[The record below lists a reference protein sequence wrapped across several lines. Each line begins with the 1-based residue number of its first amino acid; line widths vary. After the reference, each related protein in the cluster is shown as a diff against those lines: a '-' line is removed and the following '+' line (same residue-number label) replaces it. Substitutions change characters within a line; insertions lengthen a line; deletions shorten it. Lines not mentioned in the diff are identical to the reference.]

1 MNMAPVLPIPH
12 GKKCPKL
19 LYCQIRQSADSLLT
33 TKKPD
38 RLPFVYL
45 TSFTVL
51 DKKNEQQGKS
61 MKLFASLLTTVG
73 ITGAVWGLLHI
84 QPAIAD
90 ASTEQPITVSST
102 NKSSIDK
109 QPKNKSVEVKQQ
121 ATANTTYLQGLSK
134 TISLDDVPNLWVDFY
149 QQLGTNDKNIEQ
161 QQKVIVTYQ
170 DISLDF
176 SEATITIGFPTQQS
190 KLNKNKPLIKV
201 PSKAKGTLLLGK
213 GEHTEQEL
221 AHAWEGIAILKEVD
235 MVIEHHQ
242 LNQHGLPDSS
252 ELYVYYKNNQ

>member
-1 MNMAPVLPIPH
+1 
-12 GKKCPKL
+12 
-19 LYCQIRQSADSLLT
+19 
-33 TKKPD
+33 
-38 RLPFVYL
+38 
-45 TSFTVL
+45 
-51 DKKNEQQGKS
+51 
-61 MKLFASLLTTVG
+61 MKLFASLLTTIG

-90 ASTEQPITVSST
+90 ASTEQPIAELST

-149 QQLGTNDKNIEQ
+149 QSLEVNDKEGAQ
-161 QQKVIVTYQ
+161 QQVIVIYQ

-190 KLNKNKPLIKV
+190 KSNKNKSLIKV

-252 ELYVYYKNNQ
+252 ELYVYYKNDQ

>member
-1 MNMAPVLPIPH
+1 
-12 GKKCPKL
+12 
-19 LYCQIRQSADSLLT
+19 
-33 TKKPD
+33 
-38 RLPFVYL
+38 
-45 TSFTVL
+45 
-51 DKKNEQQGKS
+51 

-73 ITGAVWGLLHI
+73 ITGVVWGLLHI

-90 ASTEQPITVSST
+90 ASTEQPIAELSTNNSST
-102 NKSSIDK
+102 KQSSISK
-109 QPKNKSVEVKQQ
+109 PLTNKPATKKPQV
-121 ATANTTYLQGLSK
+121 TANTTFLQGLSK
-134 TISLDDVPNLWVDFY
+134 TIPLEDVPELWVDFY
-149 QQLGTNDKNIEQ
+149 QQLDTNSEAVTKPQKQ
-161 QQKVIVTYQ
+161 QQKVIVIYQ

-190 KLNKNKPLIKV
+190 KLNKKKPLIKI
-201 PSKAKGTLLLGK
+201 PIKAKGTLLLGK

>member
-1 MNMAPVLPIPH
+1 
-12 GKKCPKL
+12 
-19 LYCQIRQSADSLLT
+19 
-33 TKKPD
+33 
-38 RLPFVYL
+38 
-45 TSFTVL
+45 
-51 DKKNEQQGKS
+51 

-109 QPKNKSVEVKQQ
+109 QPKNKPVEVKQQ
-121 ATANTTYLQGLSK
+121 ATANTAYLQGLSK
-134 TISLDDVPNLWVDFY
+134 TIPLDEVPDLWVYFY
-149 QQLGTNDKNIEQ
+149 QQLGTIDKDIEQ
-161 QQKVIVTYQ
+161 QQKVIVIYQ
-170 DISLDF
+170 DISSDF
-176 SEATITIGFPTQQS
+176 SEATVTIGFPTQQS
-190 KLNKNKPLIKV
+190 KLNKNKPLIKI

-252 ELYVYYKNNQ
+252 ALYVYYKNDQ

>member
-1 MNMAPVLPIPH
+1 
-12 GKKCPKL
+12 
-19 LYCQIRQSADSLLT
+19 
-33 TKKPD
+33 
-38 RLPFVYL
+38 
-45 TSFTVL
+45 
-51 DKKNEQQGKS
+51 

-109 QPKNKSVEVKQQ
+109 QPENQSVEVKQQ

-134 TISLDDVPNLWVDFY
+134 TIPLDDVSGLWVDFY
-149 QQLGTNDKNIEQ
+149 QNLEANDEEIAQ
-161 QQKVIVTYQ
+161 QQKVIVIYQ
-170 DISLDF
+170 DIRSDF

-190 KLNKNKPLIKV
+190 KSNKNKYLIKI
-201 PSKAKGTLLLGK
+201 PSNTKGTLLLGK

-235 MVIEHHQ
+235 MVIEHHK

>member
-1 MNMAPVLPIPH
+1 
-12 GKKCPKL
+12 
-19 LYCQIRQSADSLLT
+19 
-33 TKKPD
+33 
-38 RLPFVYL
+38 
-45 TSFTVL
+45 
-51 DKKNEQQGKS
+51 

-109 QPKNKSVEVKQQ
+109 QPKKQSVEVKQQ

-134 TISLDDVPNLWVDFY
+134 TIPLDDVPGLWVDFY
-149 QQLGTNDKNIEQ
+149 QNLEANDEEIAQ
-161 QQKVIVTYQ
+161 QQKVIVIYQ

-190 KLNKNKPLIKV
+190 KLNKNKPLIKI

>member
-1 MNMAPVLPIPH
+1 
-12 GKKCPKL
+12 
-19 LYCQIRQSADSLLT
+19 
-33 TKKPD
+33 
-38 RLPFVYL
+38 
-45 TSFTVL
+45 
-51 DKKNEQQGKS
+51 

-90 ASTEQPITVSST
+90 ASTAQPITESST
-102 NKSSIDK
+102 NKSSFDK

-134 TISLDDVPNLWVDFY
+134 TIPLDDVPNLWVDFY
-149 QQLGTNDKNIEQ
+149 QQLGTIDKDIEQ
-161 QQKVIVTYQ
+161 QQKVIVIYQ
-170 DISLDF
+170 NISSDF
-176 SEATITIGFPTQQS
+176 SEATITIGFPTQRS
-190 KLNKNKPLIKV
+190 KSNKNKSLIKT

>member
-1 MNMAPVLPIPH
+1 
-12 GKKCPKL
+12 
-19 LYCQIRQSADSLLT
+19 
-33 TKKPD
+33 
-38 RLPFVYL
+38 
-45 TSFTVL
+45 
-51 DKKNEQQGKS
+51 

-90 ASTEQPITVSST
+90 SSTEQPINSTAQPIKKVST
-102 NKSSIDK
+102 AETAVT
-109 QPKNKSVEVKQQ
+109 QSVIAQLE
-121 ATANTTYLQGLSK
+121 ATKPVAKKLLNTTNTTYLQGLSK
-134 TISLDDVPNLWVDFY
+134 TIPLEDVPELWVDFY
-149 QQLGTNDKNIEQ
+149 QNLESDDEEIAQ
-161 QQKVIVTYQ
+161 QQVIVIYQ
-170 DISLDF
+170 DISSDF

-190 KLNKNKPLIKV
+190 TLNKNKPLIKI
-201 PSKAKGTLLLGK
+201 PSKAKGSLLLGK

-221 AHAWEGIAILKEVD
+221 AQAWEGIAILKEVD

>member
-1 MNMAPVLPIPH
+1 
-12 GKKCPKL
+12 
-19 LYCQIRQSADSLLT
+19 
-33 TKKPD
+33 
-38 RLPFVYL
+38 
-45 TSFTVL
+45 
-51 DKKNEQQGKS
+51 

-73 ITGAVWGLLHI
+73 ITGVVWGLLHI

-90 ASTEQPITVSST
+90 ASTEQPIAELST

-134 TISLDDVPNLWVDFY
+134 TIPLDDVPNLWVDFY
-149 QQLGTNDKNIEQ
+149 QNLEANDEEIAQ
-161 QQKVIVTYQ
+161 QQKVIVVYQ
-170 DISLDF
+170 DISSDF

-190 KLNKNKPLIKV
+190 KSNKNKPLIKV

>member
-1 MNMAPVLPIPH
+1 
-12 GKKCPKL
+12 
-19 LYCQIRQSADSLLT
+19 
-33 TKKPD
+33 
-38 RLPFVYL
+38 
-45 TSFTVL
+45 
-51 DKKNEQQGKS
+51 

-73 ITGAVWGLLHI
+73 ITGVVWGLLHI

-90 ASTEQPITVSST
+90 ASTEQPIAELSA

-134 TISLDDVPNLWVDFY
+134 TIPLDDVPDLWVDFY
-149 QQLGTNDKNIEQ
+149 QNLEANDEEIAQ
-161 QQKVIVTYQ
+161 QQKVIVVYQ
-170 DISLDF
+170 DISSDF
-176 SEATITIGFPTQQS
+176 SEATIMIGFPTQQS
-190 KLNKNKPLIKV
+190 KLNKNKPLIKI
-201 PSKAKGTLLLGK
+201 PNKAKGTLLLGK

-221 AHAWEGIAILKEVD
+221 AQAWEGIAMLKEVD

>member
-1 MNMAPVLPIPH
+1 
-12 GKKCPKL
+12 
-19 LYCQIRQSADSLLT
+19 
-33 TKKPD
+33 
-38 RLPFVYL
+38 
-45 TSFTVL
+45 
-51 DKKNEQQGKS
+51 

-90 ASTEQPITVSST
+90 ASTEHPITVSST

-134 TISLDDVPNLWVDFY
+134 TIPLDDVPDLWVDFY
-149 QQLGTNDKNIEQ
+149 QQLGTNDKNVEQ
-161 QQKVIVTYQ
+161 QQKVIVIYQ

-190 KLNKNKPLIKV
+190 KSNKNKPLIKI

>member
-1 MNMAPVLPIPH
+1 
-12 GKKCPKL
+12 
-19 LYCQIRQSADSLLT
+19 
-33 TKKPD
+33 
-38 RLPFVYL
+38 
-45 TSFTVL
+45 
-51 DKKNEQQGKS
+51 

-90 ASTEQPITVSST
+90 ASTEQPITESST

-109 QPKNKSVEVKQQ
+109 QPTNKLAEVKQL

-134 TISLDDVPNLWVDFY
+134 TISLDLWVDFY

-161 QQKVIVTYQ
+161 QQKVIVIYQ
-170 DISLDF
+170 DISSDF
-176 SEATITIGFPTQQS
+176 SEATVTISFPTQQS
-190 KLNKNKPLIKV
+190 KLNKNKPLIKI

>member
-1 MNMAPVLPIPH
+1 
-12 GKKCPKL
+12 
-19 LYCQIRQSADSLLT
+19 
-33 TKKPD
+33 
-38 RLPFVYL
+38 
-45 TSFTVL
+45 
-51 DKKNEQQGKS
+51 

-84 QPAIAD
+84 HPAIAD

-109 QPKNKSVEVKQQ
+109 QPKNKPIEIKQQ
-121 ATANTTYLQGLSK
+121 TTANTTYLQGLSK
-134 TISLDDVPNLWVDFY
+134 TIPLDDVPNLWVDFY

-161 QQKVIVTYQ
+161 QQKVIVIYQ

-190 KLNKNKPLIKV
+190 KLNKNKPLIKI

>member
-1 MNMAPVLPIPH
+1 
-12 GKKCPKL
+12 
-19 LYCQIRQSADSLLT
+19 
-33 TKKPD
+33 
-38 RLPFVYL
+38 
-45 TSFTVL
+45 
-51 DKKNEQQGKS
+51 

-73 ITGAVWGLLHI
+73 ITGLVWGGLHI

-90 ASTEQPITVSST
+90 ASKEQPIKKVSIAESKAT
-102 NKSSIDK
+102 KPASK
-109 QPKNKSVEVKQQ
+109 KPLV
-121 ATANTTYLQGLSK
+121 TANTTYLQGLSK
-134 TISLDDVPNLWVDFY
+134 TIPLDNVPELWADFY
-149 QQLGTNDKNIEQ
+149 KQLETNNEAITKHQKQ
-161 QQKVIVTYQ
+161 QQEVIVIYQ

-190 KLNKNKPLIKV
+190 KSKKNKLLIEL
-201 PSKAKGTLLLGK
+201 PNKAKGTLLLSK

-221 AHAWEGIAILKEVD
+221 AQAWEGIAILKEVD

>member
-1 MNMAPVLPIPH
+1 M
-12 GKKCPKL
+12 KL
-19 LYCQIRQSADSLLT
+19 L
-33 TKKPD
+33 
-38 RLPFVYL
+38 
-45 TSFTVL
+45 
-51 DKKNEQQGKS
+51 
-61 MKLFASLLTTVG
+61 ASLLTTVG

-90 ASTEQPITVSST
+90 ASTEQPIAELSTNNSST
-102 NKSSIDK
+102 KQSSISK
-109 QPKNKSVEVKQQ
+109 PLTNKPATKKPQV
-121 ATANTTYLQGLSK
+121 TANTTFLQGLSK
-134 TISLDDVPNLWVDFY
+134 TIPLEDVPELWVDFY
-149 QQLGTNDKNIEQ
+149 QSLEVNDEKSAQ
-161 QQKVIVTYQ
+161 QQVIVIYQ
-170 DISLDF
+170 EISSDF

-190 KLNKNKPLIKV
+190 KSNKNKSLIKIL
-201 PSKAKGTLLLGK
+201 SKAKGTLLLGK

>member
-1 MNMAPVLPIPH
+1 M
-12 GKKCPKL
+12 KL
-19 LYCQIRQSADSLLT
+19 L
-33 TKKPD
+33 
-38 RLPFVYL
+38 
-45 TSFTVL
+45 
-51 DKKNEQQGKS
+51 
-61 MKLFASLLTTVG
+61 ASLLTTVG

-90 ASTEQPITVSST
+90 ASTEQPIAELSTNNSST
-102 NKSSIDK
+102 KQSSISK
-109 QPKNKSVEVKQQ
+109 PLTNKPATKKPQV
-121 ATANTTYLQGLSK
+121 TANTTFLQGLSK
-134 TISLDDVPNLWVDFY
+134 TIPLEDVPELWVDFY
-149 QQLGTNDKNIEQ
+149 QSLEVNDKKSAQ
-161 QQKVIVTYQ
+161 QQVIVIYQ
-170 DISLDF
+170 EISSDF

-190 KLNKNKPLIKV
+190 KSNKNKSLIKIL
-201 PSKAKGTLLLGK
+201 SKAKGTLLLGK

>member
-1 MNMAPVLPIPH
+1 
-12 GKKCPKL
+12 
-19 LYCQIRQSADSLLT
+19 
-33 TKKPD
+33 
-38 RLPFVYL
+38 
-45 TSFTVL
+45 
-51 DKKNEQQGKS
+51 
-61 MKLFASLLTTVG
+61 MKLFASILTTVG

-190 KLNKNKPLIKV
+190 KLNKNKPLIKI

-221 AHAWEGIAILKEVD
+221 AHAWEDIAILKEVD

>member
-1 MNMAPVLPIPH
+1 
-12 GKKCPKL
+12 
-19 LYCQIRQSADSLLT
+19 
-33 TKKPD
+33 
-38 RLPFVYL
+38 
-45 TSFTVL
+45 
-51 DKKNEQQGKS
+51 

-190 KLNKNKPLIKV
+190 KLNKNKPLIKI

>member
-1 MNMAPVLPIPH
+1 
-12 GKKCPKL
+12 
-19 LYCQIRQSADSLLT
+19 
-33 TKKPD
+33 
-38 RLPFVYL
+38 
-45 TSFTVL
+45 
-51 DKKNEQQGKS
+51 

-73 ITGAVWGLLHI
+73 VTGVVWGLLHI

-109 QPKNKSVEVKQQ
+109 QPKNNSVEVKQQ

-134 TISLDDVPNLWVDFY
+134 TIPLEDVPNLWVDFY
-149 QQLGTNDKNIEQ
+149 QSLEVNDKEGAQ
-161 QQKVIVTYQ
+161 QQVIVIYQ

-190 KLNKNKPLIKV
+190 KLNKNKPLIKI